1 MVIKFKGVF
10 YGKIFRKLHGSFF
23 VKINPSLF
31 LKAFRRFRGKKY
43 FYIFVDCAVKNSNL
57 VFEI

>member
-1 MVIKFKGVF
+1 MEKFFVSCMGV
-10 YGKIFRKLHGSFF
+10 FF

-31 LKAFRRFRGKKY
+31 LKAFRRFHGKKY
-43 FYIFVDCAVKNSNL
+43 FYIFFEKKKKNSNL

>member
-1 MVIKFKGVF
+1 MEK
-10 YGKIFRKLHGSFF
+10 FF
-23 VKINPSLF
+23 VKINLSLF

-43 FYIFVDCAVKNSNL
+43 FYIFVDCAVKNPNL